1 MFESR
6 SQWALLPLRL
16 LIGFGFAAHGFSK
29 LSAGPQKFA
38 GILETIGVPMPN
50 VMAWLTALI
59 EFFGGLA
66 VMAGALVSVVSI
78 PLTMIMLVAMFSIH
92 LPYGFSAIKLMG
104 ITENVPQ
111 FGTPGIEVNLL
122 YIVGLLTLVL
132 GGAGSFSIDQML
144 ARRNGRD
151 SRLRSN
157 LN

>member
-1 MFESR
+1 MFKSW

-38 GILETIGVPMPN
+38 DILQTIGVPMPN
-50 VMAWLTALI
+50 LMAWLTALI

-66 VMAGALVSVVSI
+66 VMAGAFVSVVSI
-78 PLTMIMLVAMFSIH
+78 PLTIIMLVAMFSIH

-122 YIVGLLTLVL
+122 YIVGLITLVL
-132 GGAGSFSIDQML
+132 GGAGSFSIDHML

-151 SRLRSN
+151 GRLRSN

>member
-1 MFESR
+1 MFKSW

-38 GILETIGVPMPN
+38 GILQTIGVPMPN
-50 VMAWLTALI
+50 LMAWLTTLI

-66 VMAGALVSVVSI
+66 VMAGAFVSVVSI
-78 PLTMIMLVAMFSIH
+78 PLTIIMLVAMFTIH
-92 LPYGFSAIKLMG
+92 LPYGFSAIRLMG

-132 GGAGSFSIDQML
+132 GGAGSFSIDYML
-144 ARRNGRD
+144 TRRNGRD

>member
-1 MFESR
+1 MFKSW

-16 LIGFGFAAHGFSK
+16 LIGFGFAAHWFSK
-29 LSAGPQKFA
+29 SSAGPQKFA
-38 GILETIGVPMPN
+38 DILQTIGVPMPN
-50 VMAWLTALI
+50 LMAWLTALI

-66 VMAGALVSVVSI
+66 IMAGAFVSVVSI
-78 PLTMIMLVAMFSIH
+78 PLTIIMLVAMFTIH

-122 YIVGLLTLVL
+122 YIVGLITLVL
-132 GGAGSFSIDQML
+132 GGAGSLSIDQML

-151 SRLRSN
+151 GRLRSN